1 MNRLVLAMIAVV
13 ALPGFATQNSPT
25 TNAEAS
31 TAAVA
36 TNRSKEACPWPENLD
51 AVKAAPENHKV
62 IFENEHVRVLEVTIA
77 PHSKEPIHAHCWPST
92 LYIQQAGDAID
103 RDANGKI
110 LFDSRQLK
118 VKPKVPF
125 VEWTPA
131 EAPHSVENL
140 DDLPLKLIRIENKV
154 ATNRSQETCP
164 WPTNLDA
171 VKAAPET
178 HKVIFENEHVR
189 VLEVTIAAHSKE
201 PIHTHCWPSTL
212 YIQQIG
218 DIIDGDANG
227 KILFDS
233 RQLKV
238 KQNAPFVLWTPP
250 EGPHS
255 VETLD
260 DLPMK
265 LIQIENKD

>member
-1 MNRLVLAMIAVV
+1 MNRPVLAMIAVI
-13 ALPGFATQNSPT
+13 ALPGFTTQNSST
-25 TNAEAS
+25 TNTAAS
-31 TAAVA
+31 TAVRA

-62 IFENEHVRVLEVTIA
+62 IFENERVRVLEVTIA

-118 VKPKVPF
+118 VKPKAPF

-140 DDLPLKLIRIENKV
+140 DGLPLKLIRIENKA

-164 WPTNLDA
+164 WPANLDA

-178 HKVIFENEHVR
+178 HMVIFENEHVR
-189 VLEVTIAAHSKE
+189 VLEVTIAPHSKEE

-218 DIIDGDANG
+218 DIIDRDANG
-227 KILFDS
+227 NILFDS
-233 RQLKV
+233 RQLKGEAKGAFCAV
-238 KQNAPFVLWTPP
+238 DPRGAPAF
-250 EGPHS
+250 G
-255 VETLD
+255 
-260 DLPMK
+260 
-265 LIQIENKD
+265 

>member
-1 MNRLVLAMIAVV
+1 MNRLVLAMIAVI
-13 ALPGFATQNSPT
+13 ALPEFTTQNSSISNTPL
-25 TNAEAS
+25 AYGIEVL
-31 TAAVA
+31 TAAIV
-36 TNRSKEACPWPENLD
+36 TNRSGDPCPWPANLD

-140 DDLPLKLIRIENKV
+140 DDLPLKLIRIENK
-154 ATNRSQETCP
+154 
-164 WPTNLDA
+164 D
-171 VKAAPET
+171 
-178 HKVIFENEHVR
+178 
-189 VLEVTIAAHSKE
+189 
-201 PIHTHCWPSTL
+201 
-212 YIQQIG
+212 
-218 DIIDGDANG
+218 
-227 KILFDS
+227 
-233 RQLKV
+233 
-238 KQNAPFVLWTPP
+238 
-250 EGPHS
+250 
-255 VETLD
+255 
-260 DLPMK
+260 
-265 LIQIENKD
+265 